1 MLSTKQ
7 QEILDILQEECAEV
21 IQAVSKIR
29 RFGMKDNW
37 ETLCKELADV
47 QCMTNLAKE
56 HIPEIGSYD
65 MAWPI
70 HNKLQKLRVYSTIFE
85 EEKPLQGTNH

>member
-1 MLSTKQ
+1 MLTNKQ

-47 QCMTNLAKE
+47 QCMVNLAKE
-56 HIPEIGSYD
+56 HIEEIGSYD
-65 MAWPI
+65 MSWPMKT
-70 HNKLQKLRVYSTIFE
+70 KLQKLQVYSTWRASSA
-85 EEKPLQGTNH
+85 